1 MYIYFNWENTAGS
14 LFPEVDTGV
23 EVCVWVVDIT
33 VLRESKEEVEEKGEV
48 VEKEE
53 ADIDAD
59 SNEEDVI
66 DCACVLDV
74 VIELLVWELLII
86 VLSIDELIIRFFDG
100 INKGVNISELGS
112 WLETDAESN

>member
-1 MYIYFNWENTAGS
+1 M
-14 LFPEVDTGV
+14 
-23 EVCVWVVDIT
+23 
-33 VLRESKEEVEEKGEV
+33 LRESKEEVEEKGEV

-74 VIELLVWELLII
+74 VIELLV
-86 VLSIDELIIRFFDG
+86 
-100 INKGVNISELGS
+100 
-112 WLETDAESN
+112 